1 VRKLRRKLYIR
12 WRRREPSTASAGTM
26 WPFGEGKKKTDMSA
40 KSRITC
46 YNNRDAYFEC
56 MGKTAPASIALCRC
70 SALH

>member
-1 VRKLRRKLYIR
+1 
-12 WRRREPSTASAGTM
+12 M

-56 MGKTAPASIALCRC
+56 MGNTAPASRPPSVGHQH
-70 SALH
+70 SA